1 MASSFALSY
10 VFSFASLGFLY
21 LLPRQKEEAQR
32 RNPNPNPNPNS
43 NPNPNPNSNPNP
55 NPNLNP
61 NPNPNP
67 TQAQRRKHEWPHRPV
82 YAVAIVLLL
91 GVALTYSLSVNFL
104 SMFESTMC
112 LKFAGGAGC

>member
-10 VFSFASLGFLY
+10 GFSFASLGFLY

-32 RNPNPNPNPNS
+32 RK
-43 NPNPNPNSNPNP
+43 
-55 NPNLNP
+55 
-61 NPNPNP
+61 
-67 TQAQRRKHEWPHRPV
+67 REWAHRPM

-91 GVALTYSLSVNFL
+91 SVALTYSLSVNFL

-112 LKFAGGAGC
+112 LRFAGGDGCEEEQAAAGKPAGVVAQMLASAMPALRALDNATTHNATFHR

>member
-1 MASSFALSY
+1 VASSFALSY
-10 VFSFASLGFLY
+10 VFSFASLGFLC

-32 RNPNPNPNPNS
+32 RKPNPNPNPS
-43 NPNPNPNSNPNP
+43 L

-61 NPNPNP
+61 NPNPN
-67 TQAQRRKHEWPHRPV
+67 QAQRRKREWPHRPV

>member
-10 VFSFASLGFLY
+10 VFSFASLGFLC
-21 LLPRQKEEAQR
+21 LLPRQKED
-32 RNPNPNPNPNS
+32 
-43 NPNPNPNSNPNP
+43 
-55 NPNLNP
+55 
-61 NPNPNP
+61 
-67 TQAQRRKHEWPHRPV
+67 AQRRKREWAHRPV
-82 YAVAIVLLL
+82 YAIAIVLLL

>member
-32 RNPNPNPNPNS
+32 RNPNPN
-43 NPNPNPNSNPNP
+43 SNPNP

-61 NPNPNP
+61 IPNPNP

-104 SMFESTMC
+104 SMFCSRAPC
-112 LKFAGGAGC
+112 VSSSQAG